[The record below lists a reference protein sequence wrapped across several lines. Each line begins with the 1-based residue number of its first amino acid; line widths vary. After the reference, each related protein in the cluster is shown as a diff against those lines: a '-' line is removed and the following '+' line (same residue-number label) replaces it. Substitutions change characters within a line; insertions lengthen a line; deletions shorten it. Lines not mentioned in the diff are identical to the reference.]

1 MIAASEGPSKP
12 KAVKSQPRTPGPEA
26 PSAKKVP
33 IRSYDVPP
41 PQQSCDPV
49 VTCVVSECR

>member
-33 IRSYDVPP
+33 IRSYDAPP
-41 PQQSCDPV
+41 PAV
-49 VTCVVSECR
+49 M